1 MRYALQFSWFQAPS
15 VGSSHVHNIFGR
27 ISCCNTHSAPNSQQ
41 DLLGS
46 FIYHKN
52 SICFIQV
59 YIYTRHGSVNVKP
72 VFVFQLLAGQTCS
85 RKTKRPHKDVGKA
98 RTANLVEK
106 LNYLERKR
114 RKEWK
119 PNIPKKKK
127 RCSRSQTLATFSQS
141 MTTQVRKSSSHWAGR
156 DETQSKIKT

>member
-15 VGSSHVHNIFGR
+15 VGGSHVHSIFGR

-85 RKTKRPHKDVGKA
+85 RKTKRHHKDVGKA

-119 PNIPKKKK
+119 PNIPKKRKDAQDHK
-127 RCSRSQTLATFSQS
+127 LWQLFHNPWQLKFASRLHIE
-141 MTTQVRKSSSHWAGR
+141 QVEMRHNRK
-156 DETQSKIKT
+156 